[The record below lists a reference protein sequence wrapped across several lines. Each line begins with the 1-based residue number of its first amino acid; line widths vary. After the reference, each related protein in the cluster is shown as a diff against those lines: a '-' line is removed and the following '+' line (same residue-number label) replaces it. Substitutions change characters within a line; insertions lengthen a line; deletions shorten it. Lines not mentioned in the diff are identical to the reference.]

1 MQFDLCLNPAQQA
14 DINRDFETHWNIR
27 LPPGVN
33 VTPKM
38 CKALG
43 VSTVDFPRRETFDIL
58 FKVKLPY
65 SDEKIS
71 ELCASWNDRFTAYL
85 LEHAVETL

>member
-1 MQFDLCLNPAQQA
+1 MQFDLCLSATQQA
-14 DINRDFETHWNIR
+14 DINRRFENHWNIQ

-33 VTPKM
+33 VTPTM

-43 VSTVDFPRRETFDIL
+43 ITTIDFSRREMFDIL
-58 FKVKLPY
+58 FRVKLPY

-71 ELCASWNDRFTAYL
+71 LLSSSWNDHFTAYL